1 MTPHTTPRRPPAP
14 KRAIVAT
21 CLAFLVAMMG
31 TTIPTPL
38 YSIYAAELAFSP
50 LTVTVLFAAYAI
62 GVVAALACFGRL
74 SDEIGRR
81 PVLMIAVATA
91 LASALLFLLPP
102 SLPLLIIARVVSGLG
117 AGLMSGT
124 GTAALMD
131 LFPAE
136 RRATAGA
143 LSVGV
148 NTGGLALGTLVAGII
163 AETAARPL
171 VTPFVVHLEL
181 CALALALL
189 ALWSPRR
196 PSGLPVRP
204 APFVTVGPDSSQGTH
219 DQRDQRGGR
228 SERPRI
234 RPQRLRV
241 PPELRGAFT
250 RAVLGAG
257 AGFATTGVLTAVTAI
272 FLARD
277 LRLES
282 HALAGFVVF
291 LAFGCMAL
299 GQLFARLLNP
309 RVALPAGCA
318 GLVVAAVLLATA
330 LATATLTPLL
340 AAAVTLG
347 LAAGVCLNAGI
358 TSLVNQ
364 SPPERRGEVSSAYFA
379 GLYVMLAIP
388 AVGVGVLASIIGLR
402 EAGLVFCAVVA
413 LLAVAVGVAQLRS
426 SRA

>member
-1 MTPHTTPRRPPAP
+1 MASPAHPRRPAAP

-21 CLAFLVAMMG
+21 CLAFVVAMMG
-31 TTIPTPL
+31 TTVPTPL
-38 YSIYAAELAFSP
+38 YSIYSSELGFSA
-50 LTVTVLFAAYAI
+50 LTVTVLFAVYAT
-62 GVVAALACFGRL
+62 GVVAALTCFGRL

-81 PVLMIAVATA
+81 PVLMLAVAAA

-102 SLPLLIIARVVSGLG
+102 SLPALVAARIVSGLG
-117 AGLMSGT
+117 AGLMSGS

-143 LSVGV
+143 LGIGV
-148 NTGGLALGTLVAGII
+148 NTGGLALGTLAAGII
-163 AETAARPL
+163 ADHAARPL

-196 PSGLPVRP
+196 PSGPSERP
-204 APFVTVGPDSSQGTH
+204 APFVTGGPDAPQGTH
-219 DQRDQRGGR
+219 DQRSPRAGR
-228 SERPRI
+228 SGRPRI

-241 PPELRGAFT
+241 PPELRGTFT

-257 AGFATTGVLTAVTAI
+257 AGFATTGVLTSVTAL

-277 LRLES
+277 LHLES

-291 LAFGCMAL
+291 IAFGCMAV
-299 GQLFARLLNP
+299 GQLFARLLSP
-309 RVALPAGCA
+309 RAALPAGCT
-318 GLVVAAVLLATA
+318 GLVVASALLASA
-330 LATATLTPLL
+330 LASVALAPLL
-340 AAAVTLG
+340 ASAAVLG

-358 TSLVNQ
+358 TSLVEQ
-364 SPPERRGEVSSAYFA
+364 APPGRRGEVSSAFFA

-388 AVGVGVLASIIGLR
+388 AVGVGVLAGIIGLR
-402 EAGLVFCAVVA
+402 GAGLVFCVAVA
-413 LLAVAVGVAQLRS
+413 LLAVAVAVTQLHGDRE
-426 SRA
+426 